1 MTPAEFEVLNDAR
14 MDYALMQRRW
24 ADTMAASISTTLIR
38 LKGGEVNRDDLLSY
52 VYPELPIV
60 EEVAPDDVTVSILK
74 QWVAVTKKV
83 NE

>member
-1 MTPAEFEVLNDAR
+1 MTPAEFDVLYEAR
-14 MDYALMQRRW
+14 LDYALVQRRW
-24 ADTMAASISTTLIR
+24 ADTMAANIAATLIR
-38 LKGGEVNRDDLLSY
+38 LKGGEINRDDMLSY
-52 VYPELPIV
+52 SYPDAPVV